1 MGLVFAFICVLLAKI
16 TGNAVWDGI
25 GTLSIG
31 VLLGVIAIVLAIE
44 TKSLLIGEGALPEQ
58 FKAITTAIEESPEVM
73 HLVDLRSEYLG
84 PETLLIAAK
93 VEFVPDIRVGISDAV
108 NAVEARIRDVEPLA
122 KIIYLEP
129 ASKID
134 VITEG
139 IE

>member
-1 MGLVFAFICVLLAKI
+1 M
-16 TGNAVWDGI
+16 
-25 GTLSIG
+25 
-31 VLLGVIAIVLAIE
+31 LLGVIAIVLAIE

-93 VEFVPDIRVGISDAV
+93 VEFMPDIGVGISDAV